1 MLTWVQWMVVNNNE
15 MVFPHKQTFY
25 NVKIRTKMVLNL
37 FGQLY
42 NLHFSIKTSVTF
54 PNLCLCQ

>member
-25 NVKIRTKMVLNL
+25 NVKN
-37 FGQLY
+37 
-42 NLHFSIKTSVTF
+42 
-54 PNLCLCQ
+54 